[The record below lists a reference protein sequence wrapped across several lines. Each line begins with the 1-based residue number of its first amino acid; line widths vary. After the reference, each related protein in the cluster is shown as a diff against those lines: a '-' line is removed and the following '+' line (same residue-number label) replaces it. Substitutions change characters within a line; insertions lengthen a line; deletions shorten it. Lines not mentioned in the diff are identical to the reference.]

1 MRTRWTFGALFIAAL
16 LALPSV
22 VAQEEKE
29 AEKEKDK
36 VNLEE
41 IKCPISGRAIDE
53 ERTVE
58 ISEDAKVYFCCPNC
72 VAAFKKDPRNE
83 KFAAK
88 VRYQLAA
95 TKQAKQQACP
105 FSGAKLNEDT
115 AIEVG
120 YAKVPVAFCCEKCQA
135 KANGVKEADNE
146 TSDKLIA
153 LIFAD
158 EKKFA
163 KAFKIGEEKEEEKEG
178 ESDEN

>member
-1 MRTRWTFGALFIAAL
+1 MRTRWTFGALLVAAL
-16 LALPSV
+16 LALPTV
-22 VAQEEKE
+22 FAQEEKE
-29 AEKEKDK
+29 ADKEKDK
-36 VNLEE
+36 VDLTT

-58 ISEDAKVYFCCPNC
+58 HKDATVYFCCPNC
-72 VAAFKKDPRNE
+72 MAAFKKDPKNE

-105 FSGAKLNEDT
+105 LSGAKLNKET

-135 KANGVKEADNE
+135 KANGIKEADNE

-158 EKKFA
+158 EEKFA
-163 KAFKIGEEKEEEKEG
+163 KAFKIGEDKEEEKDG